1 MAQQIYK
8 SEKLD
13 FLSRKF
19 KDVDQLARQAI
30 EAGNDRDYDIVAYVV
45 KILQENFNEYYR
57 EAE

>member
-45 KILQENFNEYYR
+45 KILNKDFEKYHR